1 MEIFL
6 SVFIKYLIIIIAII
20 LFFACR
26 IEAPHDKYMVIKRKG
41 VVISTLKPGETSYIN
56 PFIDRVETLKPSSA
70 HAFNAKPSSTSS
82 FKLNIPVYS
91 LDKKS
96 FTVYIS
102 GSYSFISQK
111 SISTANIE
119 NIISKSIRT
128 FYSTTNY
135 PLNPIELNKNELNLL
150 DLLRDNLS
158 KIGLK
163 MNSFNLSL
171 EESDNFEKVDC
182 VHYDTPK
189 IPKKHSTNFDFYETN
204 KGAITHFSNE
214 ELDDPI
220 KESFSL
226 RSALLNTLDNTDS
239 DIDPIDNK
247 F

>member
-6 SVFIKYLIIIIAII
+6 SAFIKYLIVIIAII
-20 LFFACR
+20 FFLAFR
-26 IEAPHDKYMVIKRKG
+26 IEAPQDKYIVIKRKG
-41 VVISTLKPGETSYIN
+41 VVIATLKPGETSFIN
-56 PFIDRVETLKPSSA
+56 PFIDKVEILKPSSA
-70 HAFNAKPSSTSS
+70 HAFNATPNSTSN

-96 FTVYIS
+96 FTVYTS

-111 SISTANIE
+111 DFSAADIE
-119 NIISKSIRT
+119 NMISKLIKK
-128 FYSTTNY
+128 FYTTINY
-135 PLNPIELNKNELNLL
+135 PINPIELNKNELNLL
-150 DLLRDNLS
+150 DFLRDNLS

-226 RSALLNTLDNTDS
+226 RSTLLNTLDNTDS